1 MKNRDDECFG
11 DGMDDGLDTD
21 FDFEGNLALFDK
33 AAVFSEIDT
42 TERRSGARSRG
53 TPQDQTPTRYRHD
66 ENILEGKP
74 VVYRQIVVPQPG
86 PKEYCTDS
94 GLVVPSISYELHKRL
109 LSAAERYGLTLE
121 RRLEMTGVCASQMT
135 LTLLGGPNR
144 FTPKN
149 LHQRPTVA
157 LLCGPHVQ
165 GAQGISCGRHLAN
178 HEVEVILFLPNFVK
192 LLDSWVT
199 LLFSLFI
206 STDLPDTPVDL
217 IINCL
222 DCHENTFLMD
232 QPWYRAAADWANQ
245 NRAPVLSL
253 DPPVSGQGHAVEA
266 KWSLSLCLPLPLAEG
281 AGRVYLCD
289 IGIPRQVFQE
299 VGIKYHSPFGCKF
312 VIPLHSA

>member
-1 MKNRDDECFG
+1 M
-11 DGMDDGLDTD
+11 
-21 FDFEGNLALFDK
+21 
-33 AAVFSEIDT
+33 
-42 TERRSGARSRG
+42 
-53 TPQDQTPTRYRHD
+53 
-66 ENILEGKP
+66 
-74 VVYRQIVVPQPG
+74 
-86 PKEYCTDS
+86 
-94 GLVVPSISYELHKRL
+94 
-109 LSAAERYGLTLE
+109 
-121 RRLEMTGVCASQMT
+121 
-135 LTLLGGPNR
+135 
-144 FTPKN
+144 
-149 LHQRPTVA
+149 A

-192 LLDSWVT
+192 MLDSVT
-199 LLFSLFI
+199 SELTLFNKTGGKQVSSIKGELMFLLLIFTLIFFSFCILGQVKRYLEVFKFFPSN

-253 DPPVSGQGHAVEA
+253 DPPGSGQGQAVEA

-299 VGIKYHSPFGCKF
+299 VGIKYLSPFGCKF